1 MIPDPELVRRTLAE
15 GAFHFGP
22 LVQRHSD
29 YIFGLNMRLTSGNRV
44 LAQDITQQTFLN
56 AFTYLKSFDRTKAF
70 KHWIAG
76 IAVNCFKDA
85 IKKENVYVSADAPN
99 FSNAS
104 IPYSASLEGF
114 HTPEPEMD
122 SAFLAL
128 IEPLNMEE
136 RALVILRFVYEF
148 KIAEIGE
155 LMTLNAGTVKSK
167 LSRAT
172 QKLGKLEQDAQGAQ
186 DGQTA
191 KTLQMRQKEE
201 TKRRR

>member
-22 LVQRHSD
+22 LMQRHSD
-29 YIFGLNMRLTSGNRV
+29 YVFGLNMRLTSGNRA
-44 LAQDITQQTFLN
+44 LAQDISQQTFLN

-70 KHWIAG
+70 KHWLAG

-85 IKKENVYVSADAPN
+85 IKKENAYVSADTSN
-99 FSNAS
+99 FSNS
-104 IPYSASLEGF
+104 YKESLKGF

-128 IEPLNMEE
+128 IKPLNMEE

-155 LMTLNAGTVKSK
+155 LMALNPGTVKSK

-172 QKLGKLEQDAQGAQ
+172 QKLGKLEQDTPNAPNAR
-186 DGQTA
+186 D
-191 KTLQMRQKEE
+191 KK
-201 TKRRR
+201 KIF

>member
-29 YIFGLNMRLTSGNRV
+29 YVFGLNMRLTSGNRA

-56 AFTYLKSFDRTKAF
+56 AFTYLKSFDRNKAF

-76 IAVNCFKDA
+76 IAVNCLKDA
-85 IKKENVYVSADAPN
+85 IKKENAYVSSDAFN
-99 FSNAS
+99 LSNS
-104 IPYSASLEGF
+104 YEESLEGF

-122 SAFLAL
+122 RAFVAL
-128 IEPLNMEE
+128 IKPFNMEE

-155 LMTLNAGTVKSK
+155 LMALNPGTVKSK

-172 QKLGKLEQDAQGAQ
+172 QKLGKLEQN
-186 DGQTA
+186 A
-191 KTLQMRQKEE
+191 KDSPNAPNARDK
-201 TKRRR
+201 KKKVI

>member
-1 MIPDPELVRRTLAE
+1 MVPDPELVRRTLAE

-29 YIFGLNMRLTSGNRV
+29 YIFGLNMRLTRGNRA

-70 KHWIAG
+70 KHWLAG
-76 IAVNCFKDA
+76 IAVNSFKDA
-85 IKKENVYVSADAPN
+85 IKKENVYVDAAN
-99 FSNAS
+99 FSNVS
-104 IPYSASLEGF
+104 HSNSVPLEGF

-155 LMTLNAGTVKSK
+155 LMTLNPGTVKSK

-172 QKLGKLEQDAQGAQ
+172 QKLSKLEQDTQDAPNAPQGR
-186 DGQTA
+186 D
-191 KTLQMRQKEE
+191 KKKKVFE
-201 TKRRR
+201 

>member
-1 MIPDPELVRRTLAE
+1 M
-15 GAFHFGP
+15 
-22 LVQRHSD
+22 QRHSD
-29 YIFGLNMRLTSGNRV
+29 YVFGLNMRLTSGNRA
-44 LAQDITQQTFLN
+44 LAQDISQQTFLN

-70 KHWIAG
+70 KHWLAG

-85 IKKENVYVSADAPN
+85 IKKENAYVSADTSN
-99 FSNAS
+99 FSNS
-104 IPYSASLEGF
+104 YKESLKGF

-128 IEPLNMEE
+128 IKPLNMEE

-155 LMTLNAGTVKSK
+155 LMALNPGTVKSK

-172 QKLGKLEQDAQGAQ
+172 QKLGKLEQDAPNAPNAR
-186 DGQTA
+186 D
-191 KTLQMRQKEE
+191 KK
-201 TKRRR
+201 KIF

>member
-1 MIPDPELVRRTLAE
+1 MIPVPELVRRTLAE

-29 YIFGLNMRLTSGNRV
+29 YIFGLNMRLTSGNRA

-104 IPYSASLEGF
+104 NPYKPSLEGF

-186 DGQTA
+186 DGQDA
-191 KTLQMRQKEE
+191 PNAPKGRDK
-201 TKRRR
+201 KKKVV

>member
-29 YIFGLNMRLTSGNRV
+29 YIFGLNMRLTSGNRA

-56 AFTYLKSFDRTKAF
+56 AFTYLKSFYRTKAF

-99 FSNAS
+99 FSNAYNAYNPYKPS
-104 IPYSASLEGF
+104 IEGI
-114 HTPEPEMD
+114 HTPEQEMD

-155 LMTLNAGTVKSK
+155 LMALNPGTVKSK

-172 QKLGKLEQDAQGAQ
+172 QKLGKLEQDDQGGQ
-186 DGQTA
+186 DVPNAPKGRD
-191 KTLQMRQKEE
+191 KK
-201 TKRRR
+201 KKVV

>member
-15 GAFHFGP
+15 GAFHIGP

-29 YIFGLNMRLTSGNRV
+29 YVFGLNMRLTSGNRA

-99 FSNAS
+99 FSNAYNAYNPYKPS
-104 IPYSASLEGF
+104 IEGF
-114 HTPEPEMD
+114 HTPEQEMD

-155 LMTLNAGTVKSK
+155 LMALNPGTVKSK

-172 QKLGKLEQDAQGAQ
+172 QKLGKLEQDDQGGQ
-186 DGQTA
+186 DVPNAPKGRD
-191 KTLQMRQKEE
+191 KK
-201 TKRRR
+201 KKSV

>member
-29 YIFGLNMRLTSGNRV
+29 YVFGLNMRLTSGNRA

-56 AFTYLKSFDRTKAF
+56 AFTYLKSFDRSKAF

-99 FSNAS
+99 VSNAS
-104 IPYSASLEGF
+104 NASNPYKPSLEGF

-128 IEPLNMEE
+128 IKPLNMEE

-155 LMTLNAGTVKSK
+155 LMALNPGTVKSK

-172 QKLGKLEQDAQGAQ
+172 QKLGKLEQDAPDAPNAPKGR
-186 DGQTA
+186 DKKKKVG
-191 KTLQMRQKEE
+191 
-201 TKRRR
+201 

>member
-29 YIFGLNMRLTSGNRV
+29 YIFGLNMRLTSGNRA

-99 FSNAS
+99 FSNAYNASNPYKPS
-104 IPYSASLEGF
+104 IEGF
-114 HTPEPEMD
+114 HTPEQEMD

-155 LMTLNAGTVKSK
+155 LMALNPGTVKSK

-172 QKLGKLEQDAQGAQ
+172 QKLGKLEQDDQGGQ
-186 DGQTA
+186 DFPNAPKGRD
-191 KTLQMRQKEE
+191 KK
-201 TKRRR
+201 KKVV

>member
-1 MIPDPELVRRTLAE
+1 
-15 GAFHFGP
+15 
-22 LVQRHSD
+22 
-29 YIFGLNMRLTSGNRV
+29 
-44 LAQDITQQTFLN
+44 
-56 AFTYLKSFDRTKAF
+56 
-70 KHWIAG
+70 
-76 IAVNCFKDA
+76 
-85 IKKENVYVSADAPN
+85 
-99 FSNAS
+99 
-104 IPYSASLEGF
+104 
-114 HTPEPEMD
+114 MD

-186 DGQTA
+186 DGQDA
-191 KTLQMRQKEE
+191 PNAPKGRDK
-201 TKRRR
+201 KKKVV

>member
-29 YIFGLNMRLTSGNRV
+29 YIFGLNMRLTSGNRA

-85 IKKENVYVSADAPN
+85 IKKKTFTFPLMPL
-99 FSNAS
+99 
-104 IPYSASLEGF
+104 ISL
-114 HTPEPEMD
+114 TPLTLISRPLKVFIHQ
-122 SAFLAL
+122 SRKWTAL
-128 IEPLNMEE
+128 
-136 RALVILRFVYEF
+136 FWH
-148 KIAEIGE
+148 
-155 LMTLNAGTVKSK
+155 
-167 LSRAT
+167 
-172 QKLGKLEQDAQGAQ
+172 
-186 DGQTA
+186 
-191 KTLQMRQKEE
+191 
-201 TKRRR
+201 